1 MLYKKSRKMTSNSK
15 TENIVPKKFLRI
27 CWRLSTILKTSKKR
41 VKLYIFRKF
50 IKYIIH
56 WDKTQILKMFPSDR
70 INVTKNAHFFLS
82 AAWTITVLLL
92 IRKSYASWSASLLFL
107 KVCVRFSIFD
117 PVLFLSKIIFLF
129 DKRHGFFDIKTLYFL
144 SKLK

>member
-82 AAWTITVLLL
+82 AAWTHHSFTFNSEILCKLKCKSLVSKSVCDFPFL
-92 IRKSYASWSASLLFL
+92 IPFCFCQK
-107 KVCVRFSIFD
+107 
-117 PVLFLSKIIFLF
+117 
-129 DKRHGFFDIKTLYFL
+129 LYFCSTKGMDSL
-144 SKLK
+144 TLKHYTSFQN

>member
-15 TENIVPKKFLRI
+15 TKNIVSKKFLRI
-27 CWRLSTILKTSKKR
+27 RWRLSAILKTSKKR
-41 VKLYIFRKF
+41 VELYIFRKF

-82 AAWTITVLLL
+82 AAWTHHSFTFNSEILCKLKCKPFVS
-92 IRKSYASWSASLLFL
+92 KS
-107 KVCVRFSIFD
+107 VCPISIFD

-129 DKRHGFFDIKTLYFL
+129 DKKHGFFDIKTSCFL

>member
-1 MLYKKSRKMTSNSK
+1 MLYKKSRKMTSNSE

-56 WDKTQILKMFPSDR
+56 WDNTQILKMFPSDR

-82 AAWTITVLLL
+82 AAWTHHSFTFNSEIL
-92 IRKSYASWSASLLFL
+92 
-107 KVCVRFSIFD
+107 C
-117 PVLFLSKIIFLF
+117 
-129 DKRHGFFDIKTLYFL
+129 
-144 SKLK
+144 KLKCKSLVSKSVCAIFHFWSRFVFIKNYIFVRQKAWILWH